1 VHSFLSLTLGD
12 VIRKNAHW
20 YPDVDAFVYEDQH
33 LTHRQYLQRCL
44 KLGSAWFKLGAR
56 RQDRI
61 SILAQNRMEFVEV
74 YGAGELSG
82 YITATVN
89 WRLAAPEIQ
98 YILNDSTPR
107 ILVFED
113 IYAET
118 IAEMRSQLKSIETF
132 VCIGKKPAGMDWAL
146 SYEDVLATGDE
157 GGAPIVAQEDDIAY
171 IIYTSG
177 TTGRPKGCML
187 GQRESRSCAQ
197 SLAPAQKATPY
208 DRCLLM
214 MPFFHIGAKA
224 IQNAQHSAGGTVYI
238 QRGFDAEAILRCI
251 SEERITSTHMAPVMV
266 QMLLD
271 SPALANADLRSLHTI
286 CYAAAPMPST
296 VLRKAM
302 ELIGGNVFMQSYGQ
316 TEGVGTALLHDE
328 HRPDGSEHEK
338 RWLQS
343 VGRPYQ
349 NVLMRIVDDN
359 DNECP
364 VGEPG
369 EITFKTVA
377 MFRGYWNNTAAT
389 LETLRGGWLH
399 TGDVGKIDEQGFLYL
414 VDRKKDMI
422 ISGGENI
429 YSREVEE
436 AVIQHDA
443 VSECAVIGIADE
455 KWGEAVCAIVLLK
468 PGRKATADELIKHT
482 VTQIAS
488 YKKPKKI
495 IFVDDIPKLPSGKVN
510 KVELRKLY
518 GAG

>member
-1 VHSFLSLTLGD
+1 MHSFLRLTLGD
-12 VIRKNAHW
+12 VIRQNAHW
-20 YPDVDAFVYEDQH
+20 YPNVNAFVYGDEE
-33 LTHRQYLQRCL
+33 LTHRQYLQRSL
-44 KLGSAWFKLGAR
+44 KLASAWYKLGAR

-61 SILAQNRMEFVEV
+61 SILAQNRLEFLEV
-74 YGAGELSG
+74 YGAGELTG
-82 YITATVN
+82 FITATVN
-89 WRLAAPEIQ
+89 WRLAGPEML

-113 IYAET
+113 IYADVV
-118 IAEMRSQLKSIETF
+118 ASLRPQLKSVECF
-132 VCIGKKPAGMDWAL
+132 VCIGNKPAGMDWAL
-146 SYEDVLATGDE
+146 SYEDVLASGDE
-157 GGAPIVAQEDDIAY
+157 AGAPLVAQEEDIAY

-187 GQRESRSCAQ
+187 GQREYRLAAQ
-197 SLAPAQKATPY
+197 YLAPAQKATPY

-224 IQNAQHSAGGTVYI
+224 IQNAQHSVGGTVYI
-238 QRGFDAEAILRCI
+238 QRGFDAEAILRSISDDKITCI
-251 SEERITSTHMAPVMV
+251 HMAPVMV
-266 QMLLD
+266 QMLLE
-271 SPALANADLRSLHTI
+271 SPALATADLRSLHSI

-296 VLRKAM
+296 VLRKGL

-316 TEGVGTALLHDE
+316 TEGIGTTLLHDE
-328 HRPDGSEHEK
+328 HRPDGTEYEK

-349 NVLMRIVDDN
+349 NVLLRIVDEE
-359 DNECP
+359 DNEVP
-364 VGEPG
+364 VGTPG
-369 EITFKTVA
+369 EITIKSTA
-377 MFRGYWNNTAAT
+377 IFRGYWNNNAAT
-389 LETLRGGWLH
+389 IETLRGGWLH
-399 TGDVGKIDEQGFLYL
+399 TGDIGKVDEEGFLYL

-495 IFVDDIPKLPSGKVN
+495 IFVDDIPKLASGKVN
-510 KVELRKLY
+510 KVDLRKLH
-518 GAG
+518 GDG